1 MPEQAAFL
9 LLGALLAA
17 VTFMEL
23 VKCKIEGLGM
33 ELTGGW
39 NLALVEHLG

>member
-1 MPEQAAFL
+1 
-9 LLGALLAA
+9 
-17 VTFMEL
+17 MEL

-39 NLALVEHLG
+39 SLALVEHLALMETPSNLAEGGP